1 MDKGGVMK
9 LIGRGAMKL
18 MGGGY
23 EIEWGEAMKLMGV
36 GL

>member
-1 MDKGGVMK
+1 MK
-9 LIGRGAMKL
+9 LMGQRAMKS

-23 EIEWGEAMKLMGV
+23 EIEWGGPMKLRGV